1 MSDMELV
8 GDKLLLSKLNLAE
21 HTLDR
26 SKELSLQ
33 LLGDINDAQEAIK
46 EGKQSMLDINPGND
60 EDIRIPLDDLKQR
73 ELEDLYNL
81 GEGGIL
87 GFPSE
92 SQRLPMD
99 MRLDELPHSTEF
111 IPPPPPPKISAF
123 LERNEK
129 GEFKLIPKPTP
140 KAAGGDMNI
149 DFGGGYKRKSR
160 KYKKRKSKKIR
171 KSKRRIRKSKRRS
184 RKNN

>member
-8 GDKLLLSKLNLAE
+8 EDELQLSKLNSVQNSF
-21 HTLDR
+21 DR
-26 SKELSLQ
+26 SKKLALQ
-33 LLGDINDAQEAIK
+33 LLGDINDAQEAIE
-46 EGKQSMLDINPGND
+46 EGKQSMLDINPEND
-60 EDIRIPLDDLKQR
+60 EDIRKTLYYLKQR
-73 ELEDLYNL
+73 ELEDFYNL
-81 GEGGIL
+81 GKGGIL

-99 MRLDELPHSTEF
+99 MQLKELPPSEF
-111 IPPPPPPKISAF
+111 RPPSPPLTKPAT
-123 LERNEK
+123 LVRNSK

-140 KAAGGDMNI
+140 KAAGGDMNM

-171 KSKRRIRKSKRRS
+171 KSKRRS